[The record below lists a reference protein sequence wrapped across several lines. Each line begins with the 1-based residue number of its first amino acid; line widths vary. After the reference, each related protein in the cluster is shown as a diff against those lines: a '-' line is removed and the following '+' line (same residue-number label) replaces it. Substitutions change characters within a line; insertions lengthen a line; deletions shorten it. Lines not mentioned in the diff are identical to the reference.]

1 MSCDR
6 CHGIGLHGPV
16 DAPRLCDCYAG
27 ELREL
32 CRAID
37 EHLPAIP
44 GKPSD
49 RDRPIEWWV
58 ERVKAAGLRRES

>member
-6 CHGIGLHGPV
+6 CHGIGLHGPT
-16 DAPRLCDCYAG
+16 DAPRLCDCDAG
-27 ELREL
+27 
-32 CRAID
+32 RAID

-49 RDRPIEWWV
+49 RDRPVEWWT
-58 ERVKAAGLRRES
+58 ERVRAAGLRRES